1 MGGQYLRKN
10 SGFTLTEAIVIVAV
24 VSFFLSALLPFI
36 LENLTASARSKK
48 RLLAYETA
56 YGKLEDLRQQD
67 FDTLADGAF
76 PVPNVDGAT
85 GQVTVAQV
93 DLNGDN
99 VMEADIVSA
108 KVDVTYLEKGQAK
121 TINLN
126 TLITRDGVIE
136 NE

>member
-1 MGGQYLRKN
+1 M
-10 SGFTLTEAIVIVAV
+10 
-24 VSFFLSALLPFI
+24 
-36 LENLTASARSKK
+36 
-48 RLLAYETA
+48 
-56 YGKLEDLRQQD
+56 
-67 FDTLADGAF
+67 
-76 PVPNVDGAT
+76 PNVDGAT